1 MVAVR
6 AHFNGKVIVP
16 DEPLDLPKDQP
27 LIVEVR
33 LARSKKKPKKQS
45 ALDWIAEN
53 AVADDSLP
61 TDLSYQ
67 LDHYLYGTP
76 KKKPPK
82 P

>member
-61 TDLSYQ
+61 TDLSCQ